1 MRCKRQARSKSSS
14 RAGSEQLCASPFNCF
29 FFENIAVLVRAT
41 YSGERLATQDLRRQI
56 KAPATTFRSTH
67 LDAFQMSQ
75 NYLANWIDCICRR
88 KTQNATVE
96 LGRPVS
102 RVGHIANLT
111 YRRKRRITLEKTTAS
126 QPDYERISNRD
137 CLDSGPAAGP
147 AGPSNLDQEPV
158 ENLELEVLLHYAR
171 LFFV

>member
-75 NYLANWIDCICRR
+75 NSQRTISLTGLITYAAARPGMQQLNSGDQSAVV
-88 KTQNATVE
+88 AT
-96 LGRPVS
+96 
-102 RVGHIANLT
+102 
-111 YRRKRRITLEKTTAS
+111 
-126 QPDYERISNRD
+126 
-137 CLDSGPAAGP
+137 
-147 AGPSNLDQEPV
+147 
-158 ENLELEVLLHYAR
+158 
-171 LFFV
+171 